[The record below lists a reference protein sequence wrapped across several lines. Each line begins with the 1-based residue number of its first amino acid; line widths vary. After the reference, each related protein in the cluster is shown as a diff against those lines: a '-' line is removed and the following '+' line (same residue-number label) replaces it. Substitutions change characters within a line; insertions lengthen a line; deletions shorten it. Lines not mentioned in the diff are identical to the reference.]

1 MTGLRRAALVGA
13 ILAAMATPTAAGQK
27 QEGKLERPF
36 APGRHLWM
44 DLSSGNYRV
53 RQGSDDKV
61 VVRWESLDPD
71 SGPMKVILDARGSDT
86 SIVTHADS
94 GEFRVTVEVPARTD
108 LTVRLSAGDI
118 RVEGIA
124 GNKDVNSWAG
134 KVEIE
139 VKNPNEYR
147 SVEASVTAG
156 DLDASAFDVKKGGL
170 FRSFS
175 WKGPGA
181 YTLVVRLT
189 AGDLRLIR

>member
-1 MTGLRRAALVGA
+1 MTGLRRAALVGV
-13 ILAAMATPTAAGQK
+13 ILAAMATTTAAGQK

-53 RQGSDDKV
+53 RQGGDDKV

-71 SGPMKVILDARGSDT
+71 SGPMKVTLDARGSDT
-86 SIVTHADS
+86 SIVTRADS
-94 GEFRVTVEVPARTD
+94 GEFRVTVEIPARTD

-118 RVEGIA
+118 RVEGIS

-139 VKNPNEYR
+139 VKDPKEYR
-147 SVEASVTAG
+147 SVDASVTAG

-181 YTLVVRLT
+181 YTLLVRLT
-189 AGDLRLIR
+189 AGDLRLVK